1 MNVIR
6 DYFAALGEHFEL
18 VVVLLIEFLVAVF
31 LFCFYYKVKYFSFKR
46 NTGVSARG
54 EKRFSGMKDVEM
66 LLRSNDKLPLYVS
79 DNFESIFGVPLKKL
93 YSDIQVLSDID
104 GKHGLFS
111 IYDNWDGKCP
121 LEYSF
126 PVNGSDRWYNVNISR
141 NAAEGTDLLIFCD
154 ITDIKNECFA
164 LEEKIKKAEGES
176 LTKSQFLS
184 RMSHEIRTPMNGI
197 IGMLS
202 LAEKQCRDDAQ
213 AVDYI
218 NKAED
223 LSQYLLSI
231 INDILD
237 LSRIEAGKLE
247 LEQKPFDLRDV
258 AQKLDNMFRANI
270 EAKGIKFDIVMEQF
284 ENYCVIGDETRLCR
298 VLINFL
304 SNAQKFTSHGV
315 ISVTFSQML
324 HENNK
329 VDFMVKVHD
338 TGIGIKPDFL
348 DKIFLPFE
356 QESTNITQKYGGSG
370 LGMAITDNIVRIMG
384 GTIVIDSLQ
393 GKGSDFTVFL
403 SLPEAD
409 AEQAKTIEVQNDAP
423 AEDSDFTYSGKRI
436 LLAEDNDINAEIVVD
451 ILTEEG
457 AQVDV
462 AKDGEE
468 AVKMFDESG
477 EEYYDFILMDVQMP
491 KLNGRE
497 AAMKIRQLE
506 RSDASQICIFALSA
520 DAFLED
526 KRLSMEMGMDG
537 HFPKPV
543 DLNAMKKQIGLIMNR
558 KRTKTKA

>member
-6 DYFAALGEHFEL
+6 DYFSALGEHFEL
-18 VVVLLIEFLVAVF
+18 VIVLLIEFLVAVF
-31 LFCFYYKVKYFSFKR
+31 LFCFYYRVKYLSFKK
-46 NTGVSARG
+46 NTGMSVRG
-54 EKRFSGMKDVEM
+54 VKSYEGMKTVEM
-66 LLRSNDKLPLYVS
+66 VLRASDKLPLYVS
-79 DNFESIFGVPLKKL
+79 DNFESMFGVPLKKL
-93 YSDIQVLSDID
+93 YSDIQVLSEID
-104 GKHGLFS
+104 SSHRFFG
-111 IYDNWDGKCP
+111 IYDDWDGKRP

-126 PVNGSDRWYNVNISR
+126 KVSGSDRWYNVNISHS
-141 NAAEGTDLLIFCD
+141 ETGGTDLFIFCD

-164 LEEKIKKAEGES
+164 LEDKIKKAESES
-176 LTKSQFLS
+176 QTKSQFLS

-202 LAEKQCRDDAQ
+202 LAEKQCKNEPQ

-218 NKAED
+218 NKAEN
-223 LSQYLLSI
+223 LSQYLLTI

-247 LEQKPFDLRDV
+247 LEHKPFDLRDV
-258 AQKLDNMFRANI
+258 AQKLDNMFRSTV
-270 EAKGIKFDIVMEQF
+270 EAKGVEFVINMGQF
-284 ENYCVIGDETRLCR
+284 ENYCVIGDETRLCQ

-304 SNAQKFTSHGV
+304 SNAQKFTSKGT

-324 HENNK
+324 YEK
-329 VDFMVKVHD
+329 GKLDFMVKVHD
-338 TGIGIKPDFL
+338 TGIGIKAEFL

-356 QESTNITQKYGGSG
+356 QESTNITHKYGGSG
-370 LGMAITDNIVRIMG
+370 LGMAITDSIVRIMG

-409 AEQAKTIEVQNDAP
+409 PEQAKKIPAKSGVQTST
-423 AEDSDFTYSGKRI
+423 EEFTYSGKRI

-468 AVKMFDESG
+468 AVDKFAQSSEG
-477 EEYYDFILMDVQMP
+477 YYDFILMDVQMP

-497 AAMKIRQLE
+497 AAMKIRQLD

-520 DAFLED
+520 DAFVED
-526 KRLSMEMGMDG
+526 KRLSVEMGMDG

-543 DLNAMKKQIGLIMNR
+543 DLNAMKKEIETIINS
-558 KRTKTKA
+558 KKDKNI